1 MSVNLDT
8 FAYSF
13 PHPDG
18 FTFLN
23 KFCAS
28 DWTLKKSMKLAL
40 KMMRFLAHA
49 DGVNAGAR
57 SAQFL
62 ILERSW
68 HRSQGKG
75 GPNERPRTPA
85 PGPITLRLRLDWL
98 YPVLAN
104 SDGVGFETIRYYLII
119 NTIKDLYCDVLQKI
133 ATTCDYAVTNCHE
146 IHLPHFQAEIL
157 PKLPSPFDKENPDIQ
172 GLSSFL

>member
-49 DGVNAGAR
+49 DGV
-57 SAQFL
+57 
-62 ILERSW
+62 
-68 HRSQGKG
+68 
-75 GPNERPRTPA
+75 
-85 PGPITLRLRLDWL
+85 
-98 YPVLAN
+98 
-104 SDGVGFETIRYYLII
+104 GFETIRNYLTI
-119 NTIKDLYCDVLQKI
+119 NFINDLCCDVLPEI
-133 ATTCDYAVTNCHE
+133 ATTCDYAVTNCHGDYFPHSQFRILAKSPSRFE
-146 IHLPHFQAEIL
+146 IKIISIRPTGF
-157 PKLPSPFDKENPDIQ
+157 SGFGVD
-172 GLSSFL
+172 